1 MSVLCLLGRL
11 GDSVRKDRAG
21 RAHSRQAY
29 QWDRSERHILINIL
43 MADHF
48 KSFSM
53 FWQVVLLF
61 FFKWCTLPMLNGS
74 NPTETFRSNSTSG
87 VMLWLVF
94 IYMAIILV
102 KIQHCQ
108 HFLLSCFQRWEFK
121 HPQPFLRTREFLWQ
135 EGHTAFATKEEAAEE
150 VLGTSLFYS
159 AVFFVLFCFYPNL
172 CSQNI
177 TLFP

>member
-74 NPTETFRSNSTSG
+74 NPTETFRSIKLNQWCNVVVSIYLYGNNSCENTT
-87 VMLWLVF
+87 
-94 IYMAIILV
+94 
-102 KIQHCQ
+102 
-108 HFLLSCFQRWEFK
+108 LSTF
-121 HPQPFLRTREFLWQ
+121 
-135 EGHTAFATKEEAAEE
+135 
-150 VLGTSLFYS
+150 SS
-159 AVFFVLFCFYPNL
+159 
-172 CSQNI
+172 I
-177 TLFP
+177 LFPEMGVQTSPAFSKDKRVLVAGGSHCLCHQRGSSRRGIGHVSLL